1 MNLEAVCEMMMKMT
15 QQERDAVLWY
25 VDVAKDGNPSSKALS
40 AAFNSYRE
48 KKHRASLAESQP

>member
-25 VDVAKDGNPSSKALS
+25 VDVAGDGNPSSKVLT
-40 AAFNSYRE
+40 AAFHSYRE
-48 KKHRASLAESQP
+48 KKHRAALAENQI